1 MRGRLAVI
9 GLATL
14 LGGTFSIGQ
23 VATTGSPP
31 PLLTEY
37 EALMERLQRSELER
51 LKAMMEIE
59 RLQAEMRRL
68 DALRADA
75 TQQVQRLEEDVRRL
89 SARLAA
95 TSAQAIAPRT
105 PVMAMVE
112 TSLRRMGTSAPP
124 VRVEAM
130 TIATVGEP
138 ALTGAWLRVTM
149 GGAFYLADPADWAA
163 ESEILRRLEE
173 RRQFVRQQIA
183 MAPDQPD
190 APATDRLER
199 YELQL
204 ERLSETIRKVQAAF
218 QRHRA
223 GAGSASGGAPVTVL
237 PR

>member
-1 MRGRLAVI
+1 MRGRFVAI
-9 GLATL
+9 GLAAL
-14 LGGTFSIGQ
+14 LGGTVSIGQ
-23 VATTGSPP
+23 VVTTGAP

-68 DALRADA
+68 DAQRADA
-75 TQQVQRLEEDVRRL
+75 TQQVQRLEDDLRRL

-105 PVMAMVE
+105 PVMAMVD
-112 TSLRRMGTSAPP
+112 TSLRRIGTSTPP

-149 GGAFYLADPADWAA
+149 GEASYLADPADWATEA
-163 ESEILRRLEE
+163 EILRRLED

-204 ERLSETIRKVQAAF
+204 ERLGDTIRKVQSAF

-223 GAGSASGGAPVTVL
+223 AAGAAAGASPVTVL